1 MAGLCRRWRVVVAI
15 IEYLFDS
22 CCMGAAAAEVT
33 IARTPVGPPAVQAP
47 VARVSSLGRDGLGR
61 DGLGRDGLAGLL
73 ADGKVRSGREVGP
86 DNGALP
92 DTDLLPVLPA
102 LRDLLPHGALAR
114 GSVVSA

>member
-61 DGLGRDGLAGLL
+61 DGLAGLL

-102 LRDLLPHGALAR
+102 LRDLL
-114 GSVVSA
+114 